1 MSQLKVN
8 DAIDRHV
15 TRLLTEEFF
24 DEHPNSFNIERIRLS
39 KNIIIFIDTQTTGT
53 FLIRITYDHIKE
65 CQMYTKLYQYII
77 RDSNLQI
84 DVLRDRNTLFLRKLL
99 F

>member
-8 DAIDRHV
+8 DAIDRHIA
-15 TRLLTEEFF
+15 RLLTEEFF
-24 DEHPNSFNIERIRLS
+24 DEHPSSFNIERIRLS
-39 KNIIIFIDTQTTGT
+39 SNIILFIDTQNPKT
-53 FLIRITYDHIKE
+53 FLIRIAYPNWKE
-65 CQMYTKLYQYII
+65 CAKYSKLYQYII

-84 DVLRDRNTLFLRKLL
+84 DCLRDRNILFLRRLL

>member
-24 DEHPNSFNIERIRLS
+24 DEHPSSFNIERIRLS
-39 KNIIIFIDTQTTGT
+39 SNIILFIDTQTPGT
-53 FLIRITYDHIKE
+53 FLLRIHYPNWKDCLK
-65 CQMYTKLYQYII
+65 YSKLYQYII

-84 DVLRDRNTLFLRKLL
+84 DVLRDRNILFLRKLL

>member
-8 DAIDRHV
+8 DAIDRHI
-15 TRLLTEEFF
+15 TRLLNEEFF

-39 KNIIIFIDTQTTGT
+39 KNIIIFIDTQTPET
-53 FLIRITYDHIKE
+53 FMIRITYDHIKE
-65 CQMYTKLYQYII
+65 CQNYQKLYQYII

-84 DVLRDRNTLFLRKLL
+84 DCMRDRNILFLRKLL

>member
-8 DAIDRHV
+8 DSIQRHL

-24 DEHPNSFNIERIRLS
+24 DEHPASFNIERIRLS
-39 KNIIIFIDTQTTGT
+39 KTMIIFIDTQNTGT
-53 FLIRITYDHIKE
+53 FLIRIVYDGWKE
-65 CQMYTKLYQYII
+65 AKHYAKLYRYII

-84 DVLRDRNTLFLRKLL
+84 DVLRDRNILFLRKLL